1 MAIEDKYD
9 SIQQLILMGK
19 ERGYLLYDEVN
30 ELLPAEVHSSGEIN
44 DVLAAFEDAGIAI
57 VKEAPKK
64 PPVPEPAATSGRA
77 SRATTE
83 EVELDLTPGALD
95 KTNDPVRMY
104 LREMGR
110 VPLLTREGE
119 VIIAKRIE
127 RGQVRG
133 LKVLSRTPVVIKEVL
148 RFSANGTAERA

>member
-30 ELLPAEVHSSGEIN
+30 DLLPAEVHSSGEIN

-57 VKEAPKK
+57 VEEAPKK
-64 PPVPEPAATSGRA
+64 PPVPEPAATSGGA

-95 KTNDPVRMY
+95 KTNDPVRIY
-104 LREMGR
+104 LREMGT

>member
-1 MAIEDKYD
+1 
-9 SIQQLILMGK
+9 
-19 ERGYLLYDEVN
+19 
-30 ELLPAEVHSSGEIN
+30 
-44 DVLAAFEDAGIAI
+44 
-57 VKEAPKK
+57 
-64 PPVPEPAATSGRA
+64 
-77 SRATTE
+77 
-83 EVELDLTPGALD
+83 
-95 KTNDPVRMY
+95 
-104 LREMGR
+104 MGR